1 MSGRTTTDSDRST
14 QMSLRIGGE
23 EIRDIRTFSYV
34 QDVMQLA
41 NPFSAEIP
49 DPESRWSRIV
59 TRGAKAEVYLSNPD
73 VNNGRPALKMTGLV
87 REVEQGTRSGAGRV
101 LRVTG
106 ADLGY
111 HLTRDSGPLGFA
123 LSKTTYK
130 KLLKALVDESWGFR
144 GVRFGDANSLNR
156 QIVLGRKQKLQE
168 YTANNEVPLQY
179 IGIEPGE
186 TVSAI
191 LTDVARF
198 QAKLLTV
205 SADGF
210 LQAWNP
216 DYNRVPPYEFEYH
229 GIAEERRTRNNIE
242 EVAVTSTADTLATD
256 VTCVGEV
263 LLQLDQVNPD
273 APHPGRKIG
282 TVHNPVLLPYVCRET
297 YTDTEQFSAKY
308 AQVNAEWK
316 MKMNIFNSW
325 AYKCSSPYHHQKGI
339 WFAADMMTSLLDT
352 VNHDDSSGIVR
363 GISGNYWTQRV
374 ELHWDKDKG
383 GGTSFIIR
391 HKDLLSAPVV
401 GKGGIDVKKAS
412 TIVITEKAPRS

>member
-1 MSGRTTTDSDRST
+1 MSGSTTTDSDRST

-49 DPESRWSRIV
+49 DPDSKWSRVV

-73 VNNGRPALKMTGLV
+73 VNNGRQSLKLTGRV
-87 REVEQGTRSGAGRV
+87 REVEQGTRAGTGRV

-123 LSKTTYK
+123 LSRTTYK
-130 KLLKALVDESWGFR
+130 KLLQALIDGSWEFR

-156 QIVLGRKQKLQE
+156 QIVLGRKQKLLQ

-186 TVSAI
+186 HISAI

-198 QAKLLTV
+198 SAKLLTV

-216 DYNRVPPYEFEYH
+216 DYNRAPAYEFEYH
-229 GIAEERRTRNNIE
+229 GIDEKNRILNNIE
-242 EVAVTSTADTLATD
+242 DVSISSSADTLATD
-256 VTCVGEV
+256 ITCVGEI
-263 LLQLDQVNPD
+263 LLQLDQVHPD
-273 APHPGRKIG
+273 DPHPGRKIG
-282 TVHNPVLLPYVCRET
+282 SSRNPVLLPYVCRET

-308 AQVNAEWK
+308 CQANAEWK

-325 AYKCSSPYHHQKGI
+325 AYKCSSPYHHQRGT
-339 WFAADMMTSLLDT
+339 WFAADMMVSLLDT
-352 VNHDDSSGIVR
+352 VNHDDSSGIAR
-363 GISGNYWTQRV
+363 GISGNYWIPRV

-383 GGTSFIIR
+383 GGTSFVIR
-391 HKDLLSAPVV
+391 HKDLLTAPIV
-401 GKGGIDVKKAS
+401 GKGGIDIKKAS
-412 TIVITEKAPRS
+412 TLVHSEKAPQP

>member
-1 MSGRTTTDSDRST
+1 MSGSSTTDSDRST

-23 EIRDIRTFSYV
+23 EIQGIRTFSYV

-49 DPESRWSRIV
+49 DPDSKWSKVV

-73 VNNGRPALKMTGLV
+73 VNNGRQNLKLTGRV
-87 REVEQGTRSGAGRV
+87 REVEQGTRAGTGRV

-123 LSKTTYK
+123 LSRTTYK
-130 KLLKALVDESWGFR
+130 KLLQALIDDSWGFR

-156 QIVLGRKQKLQE
+156 QILLGRKQKLLQ
-168 YTANNEVPLQY
+168 YTAPNEVPLQY

-186 TVSAI
+186 TASAI

-198 QAKLLTV
+198 SAKLLTV
-205 SADGF
+205 SADGY

-216 DYNRVPPYEFEYH
+216 DYNRTPAYEFEYH
-229 GIAEERRTRNNIE
+229 GIDEKDRSLNNIE
-242 EVAVTSTADTLATD
+242 EVSISSSADTLATD
-256 VTCVGEV
+256 ITCVGEI
-263 LLQLDQVNPD
+263 LLQLSLPHPD
-273 APHPGRKIG
+273 DPHPGRKIG
-282 TVHNPVLLPYVCRET
+282 SAHNPALLPYISRET

-308 AQVNAEWK
+308 CQANAEWK

-325 AYKCSSPYHHQKGI
+325 AYKCSSPYHHQRGT
-339 WFAADMMTSLLDT
+339 WFAADMIVSLLDT
-352 VNHDDSSGIVR
+352 VNHDDSSGVVR
-363 GISGNYWTQRV
+363 GISGRYWIPRV

-383 GGTSFIIR
+383 GGTSFMIR

-401 GKGGIDVKKAS
+401 GKGGIDIKSAS
-412 TIVITEKAPRS
+412 TLVIPEKAPQP